1 MRPNDHLRPDV
12 PAEVEKARRRLIT
25 GRDLSKTELQAEQLV
40 FNVLWDRSKV
50 LYFRHLQ
57 RLPQGVFSFQIFM
70 KNLCRLIFKNKG
82 VVSRETC

>member
-1 MRPNDHLRPDV
+1 
-12 PAEVEKARRRLIT
+12 
-25 GRDLSKTELQAEQLV
+25 LSKTELQAEQLV

-70 KNLCRLIFKNKG
+70 KNFGRLIFKNKG